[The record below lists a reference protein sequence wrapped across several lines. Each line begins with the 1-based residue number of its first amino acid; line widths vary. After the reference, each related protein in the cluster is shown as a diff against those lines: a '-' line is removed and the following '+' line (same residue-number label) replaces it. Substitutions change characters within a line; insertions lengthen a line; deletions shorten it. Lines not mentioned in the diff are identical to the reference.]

1 MEEPVVTVIEVESS
15 QKERV
20 PSHLSALRKRV
31 SGGRRLQRE
40 EFANILDLARIMA
53 RRDAQAL
60 PLLIRLL
67 GRAAQIRAMGRVVR
81 EKKMESY
88 DYDSDHALFHY
99 GAELTRNGQRL
110 DDLKREVPAPRSLN
124 LASDLIFPWPWNA
137 GRIINAFSNLRPGGE
152 WGRWQQDLNHSIE
165 LWLPIGIGWVH
176 GGNHS
181 ITAGILNGEGEIQPE
196 ITYDISRVYKHVTC
210 DGIKYYRKYDGKA
223 IGVVPDFEMAAVFEI
238 GRLIMKHKVPF

>member
-1 MEEPVVTVIEVESS
+1 
-15 QKERV
+15 
-20 PSHLSALRKRV
+20 
-31 SGGRRLQRE
+31 
-40 EFANILDLARIMA
+40 
-53 RRDAQAL
+53 
-60 PLLIRLL
+60 
-67 GRAAQIRAMGRVVR
+67 MGRVVR
-81 EKKMESY
+81 DKTMESY

-110 DDLKREVPAPRSLN
+110 DDLKREVPAPRSLS

-152 WGRWQQDLNHSIE
+152 WGRWQQDLNHCIE

-196 ITYDISRVYKHVTC
+196 ITYDISRVYKHVIC
-210 DGIKYYRKYDGKA
+210 DGVKYYRKYGKA

>member
-1 MEEPVVTVIEVESS
+1 MKEPIVSVIEVEDG

-20 PSHLSALRKRV
+20 PSHLSTLRKRV

-40 EFANILDLARIMA
+40 EFENILRIAQIMA
-53 RRDAQAL
+53 RQDPKAL
-60 PLLIRLL
+60 PLLLRLV
-67 GRAAQIRAMGRVVR
+67 GRAAQFRAMGRVVR
-81 EKKMESY
+81 GNEPDAL
-88 DYDSDHALFHY
+88 DYDEAALFDH
-99 GAELTRNGQRL
+99 GAELTKDGRRL
-110 DDLKREVPAPRSLN
+110 GDLKREVPAPRSVS

-152 WGRWQQDLNHSIE
+152 WGRWRQDPNHCVE
-165 LWLPIGIGWVH
+165 LWLPIGIAWVH

-181 ITAGILNGEGEIQPE
+181 MTAGILNGEGEIQPE
-196 ITYDISRVYKHVTC
+196 ITYDISRVYRHVTC
-210 DGIKYYRKYDGKA
+210 DGIKYYRKCDRKA